1 MLHEG
6 GCTLHETYRSLGRNA
21 HIKACSSPRRMFE
34 KNPICTSHN
43 QTYENPFVTICLAGS
58 YMHVRE
64 KIGGTCGNPT
74 QRSCEKVQK
83 IHDSLKSASITERT
97 KFLACGSDLRTYRSE
112 HHLECSRPFNRCNTF
127 DSNSAH
133 FTLAICG
140 TFSFFLHLFFF
151 ISDLTLTHFGRCVDF
166 NDICPEKLKYVQT
179 AAPVCGSDGHSY
191 ITFEA
196 LLCARYRMNK
206 SK

>member
-1 MLHEG
+1 M
-6 GCTLHETYRSLGRNA
+6 HETYRSLGRNA

-43 QTYENPFVTICLAGS
+43 QTYANPFVTICLAGS
-58 YMHVRE
+58 SMHVRE

-112 HHLECSRPFNRCNTF
+112 HHLECARPYNRCNTF

-133 FTLAICG
+133 TSTLAICR
-140 TFSFFLHLFFF
+140 TFLFFLLFVFFSSSLALIRFDVDSFRTMCRFQRHLPGEIEICSNGCAGLRNRWPF
-151 ISDLTLTHFGRCVDF
+151 IHH
-166 NDICPEKLKYVQT
+166 I
-179 AAPVCGSDGHSY
+179 
-191 ITFEA
+191 
-196 LLCARYRMNK
+196 
-206 SK
+206 